1 MSATRIDNRF
11 AELKAQ
17 GRAALVTF
25 LMSGDP
31 DYETSLAIIKALVAF
46 DPCRNLAD

>member
-1 MSATRIDNRF
+1 MTTRIDRRF

-25 LMSGDP
+25 LTAGDSGSCGG
-31 DYETSLAIIKALVAF
+31 TGA
-46 DPCRNLAD
+46 N